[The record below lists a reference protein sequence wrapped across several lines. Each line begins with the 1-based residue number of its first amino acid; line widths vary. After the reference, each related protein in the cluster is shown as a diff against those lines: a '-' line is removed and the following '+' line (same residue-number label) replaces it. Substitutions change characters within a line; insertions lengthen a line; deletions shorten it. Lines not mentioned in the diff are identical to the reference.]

1 MNRAEVMDSP
11 ELAAYGTVDLI
22 SPKRKSED
30 DGITSNE
37 ALMSRIDMS
46 ESISTKDWAHYI
58 AMQDEDDPLEPLDAD
73 DSLPSHRFKK
83 ARLMQSFAF
92 GLYAAPSAS
101 GDPEVADGRGI
112 AMKDF
117 CSVQG
122 LAFAFVP
129 RLVGRRIA

>member
-1 MNRAEVMDSP
+1 MWGRRAMNRAEVMDSP

-73 DSLPSHRFKK
+73 DSPPSHRFKK
-83 ARLMQSFAF
+83 H
-92 GLYAAPSAS
+92 
-101 GDPEVADGRGI
+101 D
-112 AMKDF
+112 
-117 CSVQG
+117 
-122 LAFAFVP
+122 
-129 RLVGRRIA
+129 